1 MAHFAQIDENGTVQQ
16 VIVVS
21 NENCCGG
28 EFPASESCGQ
38 AFINQLGLAGTWR
51 QTSYNANFRQRY
63 AGIGYTYNEENDVFI
78 PPQPF
83 PSWIL
88 SETFDWEAP
97 VPYPQ
102 DDAEYYWDEEN
113 QTWVLMEE
121 NNGI

>member
-21 NENCCGG
+21 NDNCCGG

-51 QTSYNANFRQRY
+51 QTSYNSNFRKRY

-83 PSWIL
+83 PSWTL
-88 SETFDWEAP
+88 DEEFYWKAP
-97 VPYPQ
+97 VPYPEE
-102 DDAEYYWDEEN
+102 DSEYYWDEEN

-121 NNGI
+121 NNGV

>member
-21 NENCCGG
+21 NDNCCGG
-28 EFPASESCGQ
+28 EFPSSESCGQ
-38 AFINQLGLAGTWR
+38 AFINQLGLGGTWR
-51 QTSYNANFRQRY
+51 QTSYNGNFRKRY

-83 PSWIL
+83 PSWTL
-88 SETFDWEAP
+88 NEDFDWQAP
-97 VPYPQ
+97 VPYPE

-121 NNGI
+121 NNGV

>member
-21 NENCCGG
+21 NDNCCGG
-28 EFPASESCGQ
+28 EFPSSESCGQ

-51 QTSYNANFRQRY
+51 QTSYNGNFRKRY
-63 AGIGYTYNEENDVFI
+63 AGIGYNYNEENDVFI

-83 PSWIL
+83 SSWIL
-88 SETFDWEAP
+88 DEEFYWKAP
-97 VPYPQ
+97 VPYPE

-113 QTWVLMEE
+113 QIWVLMEE
-121 NNGI
+121 NNGL